1 MNTKYVYSAVLL
13 IVLSAWLGHSTTKPP
28 TPPKPQEK
36 DSKQV
41 VSQIVADP
49 AMLRIKSGAWI
60 AGGNCNI
67 EFANGAPMSD
77 NVYPLA
83 KDRILKLAGWALDA
97 EKVLLPEQIVVRFT
111 SVGNTEFY
119 AASLSGL
126 TRDDVREYFKLPDRV
141 SNSGFELATNL
152 RDVPAGQYSLTL
164 VLQYDDATYVCDNG
178 RKILVP

>member
-1 MNTKYVYSAVLL
+1 M
-13 IVLSAWLGHSTTKPP
+13 
-28 TPPKPQEK
+28 
-36 DSKQV
+36 
-41 VSQIVADP
+41 
-49 AMLRIKSGAWI
+49 
-60 AGGNCNI
+60 
-67 EFANGAPMSD
+67 
-77 NVYPLA
+77 
-83 KDRILKLAGWALDA
+83 
-97 EKVLLPEQIVVRFT
+97 VRFT